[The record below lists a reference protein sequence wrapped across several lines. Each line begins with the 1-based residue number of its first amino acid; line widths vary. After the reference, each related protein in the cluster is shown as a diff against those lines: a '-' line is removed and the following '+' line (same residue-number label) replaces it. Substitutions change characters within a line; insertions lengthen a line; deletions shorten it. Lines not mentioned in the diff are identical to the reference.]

1 VIQRILGRSD
11 PSAENFGNKPK
22 RMSKLAKQFN
32 LGIERYSGNRVAQA
46 TLNETVDSLNF

>member
-1 VIQRILGRSD
+1 
-11 PSAENFGNKPK
+11 
-22 RMSKLAKQFN
+22 

>member
-1 VIQRILGRSD
+1 VIQKMLGRSD
-11 PSAENFGNKPK
+11 PSIENPRNKPTRVK
-22 RMSKLAKQFN
+22 KLAKQFN